1 MRPRPSFLALCFLV
15 ACGDAKPDPSSEGR
29 IPAGP
34 DPVVVRI
41 PRGGGQV
48 RAYRFTALDSVIWRS
63 SHNAPPTERILAFDQ
78 ENGLLAF
85 SDTAGYPGW
94 IDLRLGSVRRPTRA
108 SFASVVSAD
117 GWSLYG
123 TTTSGSL
130 VRMTPSGDWQSPQ
143 SEPIRRAIP
152 APDGNVV
159 VVAKRGATDMLFRMR
174 PPDDA
179 VTDSMAVGAI
189 SRAMVTPVGDRAYL
203 AVGGTVWSLPPA
215 DFEGA
220 EEFTLGDEV
229 LAMAPTPSGDRI
241 FVADAS
247 TPRLQRL
254 DRYARK
260 VSGSTRLPGLATE
273 LRMDPLGR
281 YLLVRPVRGDSAW
294 VVDVATEEVIAT
306 VSTQWRADL
315 PTVAVDGTVIAWQ
328 GNDVVFIEPRG
339 STEKRRVGDG
349 ANDIWFFARW
359 NGFRPRARGLD
370 QPVAFRSGE
379 STPATPLR
387 SEPAAA
393 AEAAPPAA
401 APGPPPSGSESP
413 PPPPAPASRGR
424 SGWILSFAAVLSAE
438 RAQALAEQISANGER
453 PRVSTTSADGTTV
466 YRVIMGPFGSR
477 DEAERAGRASGHTFW
492 VYEAGGGT

>member
-1 MRPRPSFLALCFLV
+1 M
-15 ACGDAKPDPSSEGR
+15 
-29 IPAGP
+29 
-34 DPVVVRI
+34 VVRI

-48 RAYRFTALDSVIWRS
+48 RAFRFASLDSVIWRS
-63 SHNAPPTERILAFDQ
+63 SHNAPPTERVLAFDQ

-159 VVAKRGATDMLFRMR
+159 VVAKRGGSDMLFRMR

-179 VTDSMAVGAI
+179 VADSMPVGAI

-203 AVGGTVWSLPPA
+203 AVGGTVWSLPPGNFQ
-215 DFEGA
+215 DA
-220 EEFTLGDEV
+220 EEFDLGEEV

-254 DRYARK
+254 DRYARE

-294 VVDVATEEVIAT
+294 VVDVGTEEVVGT
-306 VSTQWRADL
+306 VPTKWRADL
-315 PTVAVDGTVIAWQ
+315 PTVAVDGSIIAWQ
-328 GNDVVFIEPRG
+328 ANDVVFIEARAA
-339 STEKRRVGDG
+339 TERRRVGNG

-359 NGFRPRARGLD
+359 NGFRPRARGID

-379 STPATPLR
+379 GVATAVPTNPGATPT
-387 SEPAAA
+387 
-393 AEAAPPAA
+393 AAPPAA
-401 APGPPPSGSESP
+401 SGAAVPPGGDAP
-413 PPPPAPASRGR
+413 PPPPTPAPRGR

-438 RAQALAEQISANGER
+438 RAQGLAEQISVNGER
-453 PRVSTTSADGTTV
+453 PRISTTTADGTTV

-477 DEAERAGRASGHTFW
+477 EEAESAGRASGHTFW
-492 VYEAGGGT
+492 VYESGGGT

>member
-1 MRPRPSFLALCFLV
+1 MRPRPSFLALCFLA
-15 ACGDAKPDPSSEGR
+15 ACGDPKPEPSSEGR

-41 PRGGGQV
+41 PRGGGLV
-48 RAYRFTALDSVIWRS
+48 RAYRFATLDSAIWRS
-63 SHNAPPTERILAFDQ
+63 SHNAPPTERVLAFDQ

-94 IDLRLGSVRRPTRA
+94 IDLRLGAVRRPTRA

-143 SEPIRRAIP
+143 SDPIRRAIP

-159 VVAKRGATDMLFRMR
+159 VVARRGGGDMLFRMR

-179 VTDSMAVGAI
+179 VSDSMAVGTI
-189 SRAMVTPVGDRAYL
+189 SRAMVTSVGDRAYL
-203 AVGGTVWSLPPA
+203 AVGGTLWSVPPA

-220 EEFTLGDEV
+220 EEFILGDEV
-229 LAMAPTPSGDRI
+229 LALAPTPSGDRI

-247 TPRLQRL
+247 TARLQRL

-294 VVDVATEEVIAT
+294 VVDVGTEAVVGTIPT
-306 VSTQWRADL
+306 KWRADL
-315 PTVAVDGTVIAWQ
+315 PTVAVDGSVIAWQ
-328 GNDVVFIEPRG
+328 ANDVVFIDPKG
-339 STEKRRVGDG
+339 SAERRRVGNG

-379 STPATPLR
+379 SAPRRAPAASESVATPVAPA
-387 SEPAAA
+387 EPPG
-393 AEAAPPAA
+393 PPAA
-401 APGPPPSGSESP
+401 GSDQ
-413 PPPPAPASRGR
+413 PPPAPPPAPVGR
-424 SGWILSFAAVLSAE
+424 SRWVLSFAAVLSAE
-438 RAQALAEQISANGER
+438 RAQGLAEQISVNGER
-453 PRVSTTSADGTTV
+453 PRVSTTAADGTTV

-492 VYEAGGGT
+492 VYESGGGT